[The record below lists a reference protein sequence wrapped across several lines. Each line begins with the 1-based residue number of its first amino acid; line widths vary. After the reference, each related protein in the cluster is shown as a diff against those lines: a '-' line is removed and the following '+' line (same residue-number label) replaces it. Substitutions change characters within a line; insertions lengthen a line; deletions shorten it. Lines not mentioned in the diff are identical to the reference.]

1 MKYVYE
7 KAEKSQVK
15 FTITIEK
22 DDWNQAIMEAYHKMK
37 GKINVQGFRKGK
49 APFNVICHQYGKDIF
64 YEDAINIAIQKYY
77 PQAIASEKDLHIVG
91 DPEISLNN
99 FSEDEV
105 AFDALVPVMPEVSI
119 ESYQGIKVKKVEYN
133 VTDEDIEADVK
144 RLLERNSR
152 EITVTDRACQNGDIV
167 VIDFSGSVDGKK
179 FEGGTAEKYRLNLG
193 SNSFVPGFEEQV
205 CGMAIGEEKDIK
217 VVFPQD
223 YVEDLKGK
231 EAVFA
236 IKLHEIIVK
245 ELPELNDEFIKDATG
260 EESLEAYKA
269 KIKADFEK
277 ENQRRARDENENKLL
292 DAISEKTTVEIPDAM
307 VENEITSMIQ
317 QLEYRLMYQGIK
329 LEDYVKMTGQ
339 TIEQLRDSY
348 KETAYSRVKKQLI
361 VNKVIELE
369 NIKATQEE
377 IDAKVAEQAASVSKE
392 VEEYKKTMDPRQFEY
407 IENSIIVDKL
417 FSFLM
422 SENIFE

>member
-1 MKYVYE
+1 
-7 KAEKSQVK
+7 
-15 FTITIEK
+15 
-22 DDWNQAIMEAYHKMK
+22 
-37 GKINVQGFRKGK
+37 
-49 APFNVICHQYGKDIF
+49 
-64 YEDAINIAIQKYY
+64 
-77 PQAIASEKDLHIVG
+77 
-91 DPEISLNN
+91 
-99 FSEDEV
+99 
-105 AFDALVPVMPEVSI
+105 
-119 ESYQGIKVKKVEYN
+119 
-133 VTDEDIEADVK
+133 
-144 RLLERNSR
+144 
-152 EITVTDRACQNGDIV
+152 
-167 VIDFSGSVDGKK
+167 
-179 FEGGTAEKYRLNLG
+179 
-193 SNSFVPGFEEQV
+193 
-205 CGMAIGEEKDIK
+205 
-217 VVFPQD
+217 
-223 YVEDLKGK
+223 
-231 EAVFA
+231 
-236 IKLHEIIVK
+236 
-245 ELPELNDEFIKDATG
+245 
-260 EESLEAYKA
+260 
-269 KIKADFEK
+269 
-277 ENQRRARDENENKLL
+277 
-292 DAISEKTTVEIPDAM
+292 M

>member
-99 FSEDEV
+99 FGEDEV
-105 AFDALVPVMPEVSI
+105 VFDALVPVMPEVSI
-119 ESYQGIKVKKVEYN
+119 ESYKGIKVKKVEYN

-217 VVFPQD
+217 VVFPED

-245 ELPELNDEFIKDATG
+245 ELPELSDEFIKDATG

>member
-105 AFDALVPVMPEVSI
+105 VFDALVPVMPEVSI
-119 ESYQGIKVKKVEYN
+119 ESYKGIKVKKVEYN

-217 VVFPQD
+217 VVFPED

-245 ELPELNDEFIKDATG
+245 ELPELSDEVIKDATG

-339 TIEQLRDSY
+339 TVEQLRDSY

>member
-77 PQAIASEKDLHIVG
+77 PLAIASEKDLHIVG

-105 AFDALVPVMPEVSI
+105 VFDALVPVMPEVSI
-119 ESYQGIKVKKVEYN
+119 ESYKGIKVKKVEYN

-217 VVFPQD
+217 VVFPED

-361 VNKVIELE
+361 VNKIIELE

>member
-105 AFDALVPVMPEVSI
+105 VFDALVPVMPEVSI
-119 ESYQGIKVKKVEYN
+119 ESYKGIKVKKVEYN

-217 VVFPQD
+217 VVFPED

>member
-105 AFDALVPVMPEVSI
+105 VFDALVPVMPEVSI
-119 ESYQGIKVKKVEYN
+119 ESYKGIKVKKVEYN

-217 VVFPQD
+217 VVFPED

-339 TIEQLRDSY
+339 TVEQLRDSY